1 MNCFGFEFEGG
12 IVIMD
17 MRLGNARD
25 VSLGVMR
32 QMPPCPVISDANLQV
47 TITAAQ
53 ARFCFLIVV
62 TANLAGCGLRFQ
74 LTILHVQNDEGII

>member
-12 IVIMD
+12 IGIMD
-17 MRLGNARD
+17 MRLGNAGD

-32 QMPPCPVISDANLQV
+32 QMPPCPVIRDANLQV

-53 ARFCFLIVV
+53 VRFRFLIIV
-62 TANLAGCGLRFQ
+62 TAN
-74 LTILHVQNDEGII
+74 